1 MKKWIFLLLIFV
13 SCQSKNNDYF
23 ELISENDVGLEAP
36 LEGDWLF
43 SHPEK
48 GQTLSQFI
56 DSKPVKP
63 NSNLNIIYLEPLG
76 KFENLQQKQIE
87 INKEYLEI
95 FYQIKVEILPQIS
108 EKTIPKFSRRIGSEN
123 NEQLLASYILDSILK
138 PEKHKNQIALMAI
151 SEMDLYPK
159 PEWNYV
165 FGLAS
170 YKDRV
175 GVTSVFRFQDDK
187 LIKQNFNLCL
197 TRLLKISSH
206 EIGHMFGIFHCIHS
220 KCVMNGTNNIGE
232 TDNSTTR
239 LCSECQQ
246 KIHFSF
252 NINNQKRFLE
262 LSRFFKKY
270 KLDNELSWLNIDNSI
285 LISNQ

>member
-1 MKKWIFLLLIFV
+1 MVLRRVVVTGLGALTPIGNNVQEYWNGLINGV
-13 SCQSKNNDYF
+13 SGAAPITYFDTSKFRTKFACEVKNFNVED
-23 ELISENDVGLEAP
+23 
-36 LEGDWLF
+36 
-43 SHPEK
+43 
-48 GQTLSQFI
+48 FI
-56 DSKPVKP
+56 DRKEARKMDRFAQYAIVSSEEAVKDA
-63 NSNLNIIYLEPLG
+63 NFDFD
-76 KFENLQQKQIE
+76 K
-87 INKEYLEI
+87 
-95 FYQIKVEILPQIS
+95 
-108 EKTIPKFSRRIGSEN
+108 
-123 NEQLLASYILDSILK
+123 LD
-138 PEKHKNQIALMAI
+138 
-151 SEMDLYPK
+151 
-159 PEWNYV
+159 
-165 FGLAS
+165 
-170 YKDRV
+170 KDRV

-262 LSRFFKKY
+262 LSKFFKKY